1 MIDQNCAKECHVMCW
16 LSRVRVYLLGEAFC
30 AKEFF
35 SIEHTSTSGVV
46 VSAGSLSN
54 ILLSAIACDADE

>member
-1 MIDQNCAKECHVMCW
+1 MCW